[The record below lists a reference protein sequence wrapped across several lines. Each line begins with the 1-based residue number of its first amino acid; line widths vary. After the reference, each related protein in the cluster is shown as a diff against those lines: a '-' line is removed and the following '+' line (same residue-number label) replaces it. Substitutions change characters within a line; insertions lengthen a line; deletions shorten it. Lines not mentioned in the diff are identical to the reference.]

1 MQALFRAEEPN
12 HSRRIIRV
20 FEWKIIRCAET
31 GPSKQASLRNSAR
44 SLIERRAEP
53 LGNLNKGLP
62 SAPRVAYPLMRHVHA
77 SHHITSHHITS
88 HHITAP
94 GGAAA
99 PLGQE
104 TRGPPLISSHFLH
117 PVGTPTVAS
126 PTDKEPGTGGPPL
139 LSGSQTPEAAGRCH
153 YPGAVSTVA
162 AGAGPFLSPRVVSPL
177 LHHPP
182 APVGPTGN
190 RGGFGSPHVQELDPP
205 SRDAPVQNMRSA

>member
-12 HSRRIIRV
+12 HPRRIIRV
-20 FEWKIIRCAET
+20 FEWKIIRCPET

-77 SHHITSHHITS
+77 SHHITSHHIT
-88 HHITAP
+88 AP
-94 GGAAA
+94 GGAGA
-99 PLGQE
+99 PPGQE
-104 TRGPPLISSHFLH
+104 TGGPPLISSGFLH

-139 LSGSQTPEAAGRCH
+139 LSGHLRALGGD
-153 YPGAVSTVA
+153 GAPPRYRL
-162 AGAGPFLSPRVVSPL
+162 GGPPLS
-177 LHHPP
+177 
-182 APVGPTGN
+182 
-190 RGGFGSPHVQELDPP
+190 SPHTLPTSDP
-205 SRDAPVQNMRSA
+205 